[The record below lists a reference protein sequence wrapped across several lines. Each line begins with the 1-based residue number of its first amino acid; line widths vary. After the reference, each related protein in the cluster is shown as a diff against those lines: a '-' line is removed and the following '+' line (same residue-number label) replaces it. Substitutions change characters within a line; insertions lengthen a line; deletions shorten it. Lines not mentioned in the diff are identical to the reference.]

1 MERREDT
8 ALDSWIFAARDDV
21 IDCVWRRGE
30 KVVSGGRHRDA
41 GAIAERYRKTVAK
54 LVAE

>member
-1 MERREDT
+1 
-8 ALDSWIFAARDDV
+8 LDSWIFAARDDV
-21 IDCVWRRGE
+21 IECVWRRGE

-41 GAIAERYRKTVAK
+41 GAIAERDRKTVAK